1 MMNLKQKYNEW
12 RLIANGFIE
21 EEGQKAYDCGEP
33 SVQENFSEFVG
44 REVNYEEMLELEQ
57 EWNKENNWEE

>member
-1 MMNLKQKYNEW
+1 MMNIKEKYNEW

-44 REVNYEEMLELEQ
+44 REVNYVI
-57 EWNKENNWEE
+57 NIKI